1 MKTEAIT
8 PREREVWALVVAGYV
23 KKEIASILKR
33 SIHTVS
39 MLIRR
44 LFIKLCVHKE
54 TDLVREWFVINWHVD
69 RADLKKM
76 LNPPQTLILLIIILL
91 NI

>member
-1 MKTEAIT
+1 MKTESIT
-8 PREREVWALVVAGYV
+8 PRERQVWALVVAGYV

-44 LFIKLCVHKE
+44 LFMKLCVHKE
-54 TDLVREWFVINWHVD
+54 TDLVREWFVINGHVNRD
-69 RADLKKM
+69 DLKKM
-76 LNPPQTLILLIIILL
+76 LNPPSAMIVLIFYY
-91 NI
+91 